1 MNKYKS
7 FNNAFLIILT
17 VIISFAANAQ
27 KLPTVQKISLRA
39 PFNIKIDGK
48 TTEWGDKFQ
57 AYNPSTDIFY
67 TMANDDRGLYL
78 VVQSGDPKIIQ
89 RLTAG
94 GITLTIQK
102 TMNKNETNGVSITY
116 PVSKSSVSFNLSSPR
131 NAVEDTSTRY
141 LDSVMISYNK
151 KIDNNYKFIKVTGVT
166 GMDTIS
172 VYNTDGI
179 KASARFNN
187 KKVFTCEYYIDY
199 KLLNIATDKIPKL
212 AYHLVVNGRKPL
224 ATPPGIA
231 AWDAN
236 GVPDQQA
243 SDALKAGIE
252 KANMANGPTDFWG
265 DYTLAK

>member
-1 MNKYKS
+1 MNNYKS

-27 KLPTVQKISLRA
+27 KLPTVQKSSLRA
-39 PFNIKIDGK
+39 PSNIKIDGK

-57 AYNPSTDIFY
+57 AYNKATDIFY
-67 TMANDDRGLYL
+67 TMANDDKGLYL
-78 VVQSGDPKIIQ
+78 VVRSGDPKIID

-102 TMNKNETNGVSITY
+102 AKNEANGVSITY
-116 PVSKSSVSFNLSSPR
+116 PVSRSSVYFNLSNPK
-131 NAVEDTSTRY
+131 NAVKDTSTRY

-151 KIDNNYKFIKVTGVT
+151 KIDNNYKFIKVTGIT
-166 GMDTIS
+166 GMDTVS

-187 KKVFTCEYYIDY
+187 KKVFTCEYFIDF
-199 KLLNIATDKIPKL
+199 KLLNIATDKIPKF

-224 ATPPGIA
+224 AMVSGVA

-236 GVPDQQA
+236 GLPDLQA
-243 SDALKAGIE
+243 SDALKAAVE
-252 KANMANGPTDFWG
+252 KSNMSTGPTDFWG
-265 DYTLAK
+265 EYNLAK

>member
-1 MNKYKS
+1 MNNYKS

-17 VIISFAANAQ
+17 VISFAANAQ
-27 KLPTVQKISLRA
+27 KLPTVQKSSLRA
-39 PFNIKIDGK
+39 PSNIKIDGK
-48 TTEWGDKFQ
+48 AAEWGDKFQ
-57 AYNPSTDIFY
+57 AYNPATDIFY

-116 PVSKSSVSFNLSSPR
+116 PVSKSSVYFNLSSPR
-131 NAVEDTSTRY
+131 KAVEDTSTRY
-141 LDSVMISYNK
+141 LDSVMIAYNN

-166 GMDTIS
+166 GLDTIS

-199 KLLNIATDKIPKL
+199 KLLNIATDKVQKF

-224 ATPPGIA
+224 AIPSGIA

-236 GVPDQQA
+236 GLPDQQG
-243 SDALKAGIE
+243 SDALKASIE
-252 KANMANGPTDFWG
+252 KANMSNGPTDFWG
-265 DYTLAK
+265 EYTLAK